1 MIVNTPE
8 DASKFLLDKI
18 KDLEF
23 KLDQTL
29 AVPEK
34 LIPYEFPPILVNNIC
49 HIHNSGTYNY
59 NYNHDMITSL
69 QAVLDRRDALLKHLD
84 EAENSANEVKEKNKK
99 IIEHNLAIHKKVS
112 VMMESL
118 GVRPTTSIPDPKS
131 RARIPKR
138 INQVAGYKTDLMAAV
153 PIMDNLSIFNT
164 IASKRAAVSNW
175 AVSTTKKIQEKE
187 REENKIKI
195 QEENLHKLAV
205 LKVKYNMDAMASKE
219 DILDAILSSDKYL
232 RLAYFLLANR
242 NDWSEGYSLAETGL
256 DGFEIQSDE
265 DKEIYKCLNDI
276 LTDEDPD
283 YDGRVFRDCEWN
295 YGVLFAKVSPELRA
309 DYEIINNMIESH

>member
-34 LIPYEFPPILVNNIC
+34 LIPYEFAPILVNNIC
-49 HIHNSGTYNY
+49 HIHNSGSYNY
-59 NYNHDMITSL
+59 NYNHDTITSL
-69 QAVLDRRDALLKHLD
+69 QAVLDRRDALLNHLNEIED
-84 EAENSANEVKEKNKK
+84 SANDIKEKNKK
-99 IIEHNLAIHKKVS
+99 IIEHNLTIHKKVS
-112 VMMESL
+112 DMMESL

-138 INQVAGYKTDLMAAV
+138 ITQVAGYKTDLMSAV

-164 IASKRAAVSNW
+164 IATKRAVVSNW

-187 REENKIKI
+187 REANKIKI
-195 QEENLHKLAV
+195 QEENLHKLAI
-205 LKVKYNMDAMASKE
+205 LKVKHNMDAMASKE
-219 DILDAILSSDKYL
+219 DILETILASDKYL
-232 RLAYFLLANR
+232 KLAHFLLANR

-256 DGFEIQSDE
+256 DGFEIQTDE

-283 YDGRVFRDCEWN
+283 YDGRVFRNCEWN

-309 DYEIINNMIESH
+309 DYENINNMIENY